1 MLWSGQCPLT
11 GSRPHHGLQCECEPC
26 RECPGLTFT
35 GTSGGW
41 SKLVLLGL
49 SRSSCGDGLGGVRWR
64 VGACRLSTSTC
75 GKGLGWWR
83 GGAARLSTSTCGEGL
98 GWWREGAARL
108 STSTT
113 DMGRDVNCSGS
124 AFGGLTWTS
133 SLRTLSE
140 VMSRMVCNVKFLG
153 SSPYESSLL
162 RMLLTSASMY
172 RLTRPSNTS
181 TGWLTCDTAEDF
193 LPMVLMLSKLLSS
206 Y

>member
-11 GSRPHHGLQCECEPC
+11 GSRPHHGLQCQCEPC
-26 RECPGLTFT
+26 RECPGLTLT

-83 GGAARLSTSTCGEGL
+83 
-98 GWWREGAARL
+98 EGAARL

-113 DMGRDVNCSGS
+113 DMGRDANCSGS

-181 TGWLTCDTAEDF
+181 SGWLTWDTAEDF
-193 LPMVLMLSKLLSS
+193 LPMVLMLSRLLSS